1 MCILGVNRGEGASV
15 VSRVANQNGVPHA
28 DAVLDQTAQLGSG
41 LGYKALPTTLFY
53 DGQGRLAAVRAG
65 ELSAATLA
73 DNLALISS
81 PMIPMIPA
89 IPAK

>member
-1 MCILGVNRGEGASV
+1 MLRNKRFDLPLAFAQVGC
-15 VSRVANQNGVPHA
+15 Q
-28 DAVLDQTAQLGSG
+28 QLGSS

-89 IPAK
+89 IPAIPAK

>member
-1 MCILGVNRGEGASV
+1 MATPHAIIVPRSHKRLAPDV
-15 VSRVANQNGVPHA
+15 VSRFATQHGLPHA
-28 DAVLDQTAQLGSG
+28 DVVLDQASQLGSS

-73 DNLALISS
+73 DNLGVSS
-81 PMIPMIPA
+81 FSVQ
-89 IPAK
+89 